1 MFGIIARRMNHGGR
15 KSNRRKDR
23 MKKTFALKI
32 GLLLAVVASFLA
44 LGQDKPQGQPPTK
57 GDKVEY
63 HGRFMLSQHVLGYD
77 TNGTAISTAISVFA
91 SPRTESSAL
100 FYFGFDHKE
109 LPSAYKNTS
118 LDKFKGVR
126 GTYEA
131 MLMVTNTVS
140 SSLSLSPE
148 VFQVRMLRSI
158 EPIL

>member
-1 MFGIIARRMNHGGR
+1 
-15 KSNRRKDR
+15 
-23 MKKTFALKI
+23 MKKTFVLNI
-32 GLLLAVVASFLA
+32 GLLLAVTASLVALA
-44 LGQDKPQGQPPTK
+44 QDKPQGQPPTK

-63 HGRFMLSQHVLGYD
+63 HGRFVLSQHVFGYD
-77 TNGTAISTAISVFA
+77 TNGAAISTAISVFV

-100 FYFGFDHKE
+100 FYFGFDHKD
-109 LPSAYKNTS
+109 LPSAHKNTS
-118 LDKFKGVR
+118 LDKFKGLR

-140 SSLSLSPE
+140 SPLSLSPE

>member
-1 MFGIIARRMNHGGR
+1 MNSDGCN
-15 KSNRRKDR
+15 SNSRKDR

-32 GLLLAVVASFLA
+32 GLLLAVTASFVA
-44 LGQDKPQGQPPTK
+44 LGQDKPQGQPPAK
-57 GDKVEY
+57 GDKVAY
-63 HGRFMLSQHVLGYD
+63 HGGFVLSQHVYGYD
-77 TNGTAISTAISVFA
+77 TNGTAISTAISVFV

-109 LPSAYKNTS
+109 IPSAYKNTS
-118 LDKFKGVR
+118 LNKFKGFR

-131 MLMVTNTVS
+131 MLMVTNTMS
-140 SSLSLSPE
+140 SPLSLSPE